1 MERLIVL
8 DTETTG
14 LDVDDGHKII
24 EIGCIEIIDRNITEN
39 SFHYYINPERLVD
52 EKAYEIH
59 GISNKFL
66 KDKPKFIDVIE
77 EFIEYISDSALVI
90 HNAPFDLGFLK
101 SEYIRSGYQ
110 QEVLYRDREIIDTLK
125 IARQKSPGKRN
136 TLDALCSRYSVD
148 NTDRSLHGALLDA
161 NLLASVYLRMTQGQT
176 LIKGLSE
183 VMVNTRQKNSDV
195 IKNRK
200 PKIIYANDYELDEHR
215 NYFKNN

>member
-215 NYFKNN
+215 NYFKK

>member
-39 SFHYYINPERLVD
+39 SFHYYVNPERLVD

-59 GISNKFL
+59 GISNDFL
-66 KDKPKFIDVIE
+66 KDKPKFIDIIE
-77 EFIEYISDSALVI
+77 KFIEYISDSGLVI

-101 SEYIRSGYQ
+101 SEYIISGYQ

-161 NLLASVYLRMTQGQT
+161 KLLASVYLRMTQGQT

-183 VMVNTRQKNSDV
+183 VTVNTSQKNSDV

-200 PKIIYANDYELDEHR
+200 PKIIYANNYEVDEHR
-215 NYFKNN
+215 NYFKK

>member
-77 EFIEYISDSALVI
+77 KFIEYISDSALVI

-183 VMVNTRQKNSDV
+183 VIVDTRQKNSDV

>member
-39 SFHYYINPERLVD
+39 SFHYYLNPERLVD

-59 GISNKFL
+59 GISNDFL
-66 KDKPKFIDVIE
+66 KDKPKFIDIIE
-77 EFIEYISDSALVI
+77 KFIEYISDSGLVI

-161 NLLASVYLRMTQGQT
+161 KLLASVYLRMTQGQT

-183 VMVNTRQKNSDV
+183 VTVNTSQKNSDV

-200 PKIIYANDYELDEHR
+200 PKIIYANNYEVDEHR
-215 NYFKNN
+215 NYFKK

>member
-14 LDVDDGHKII
+14 LDVDNGHKII

-39 SFHYYINPERLVD
+39 SFHKYINPQRLID
-52 EKAYEIH
+52 EKAYEVH
-59 GISNKFL
+59 GISNEDL
-66 KDKPKFIDVIE
+66 KDKPTFNDIID
-77 EFIEYISDSALVI
+77 EFILYISNSPLII

-101 SEYIRSGYQ
+101 SEYIQSNHDDASL
-110 QEVLYRDREIIDTLK
+110 ENSREIIDTLK
-125 IARQKSPGKRN
+125 IARKASPGKRN

-161 NLLASVYLRMTQGQT
+161 QLLANVYLRMTQGQT
-176 LIKGLSE
+176 LIKGLTE
-183 VMVNTRQKNSDV
+183 TQVDNNHDDNAI

-200 PKIIYANDYELDEHR
+200 AKIIHANTQEIEEHQS
-215 NYFKNN
+215 YFKS